1 MPFSA
6 NRSIGHWWLENETLV
21 KPLAFGTFLSC
32 IDVLEPTRVR
42 FCVYVC
48 TCFFVFGQTIYF
60 FSHTMVAAG
69 STNSVLGIPPPPGRT
84 GLFIFVLVSASYTF
98 GTCVCIVGAQ
108 ARVCWP
114 KSPWVVLVE
123 NQSAKSVTT
132 PHCRIF
138 ALVTR
143 ERKIDKY
150 KWKDWT
156 SLMMIFFCLSPR
168 QAPCFDARCPSR
180 DWLIFGNV

>member
-1 MPFSA
+1 MKLWSNRLRSVHSSA
-6 NRSIGHWWLENETLV
+6 ASMCSNLPVCVFVCMCVRVSLSSGKQFISSPIRWLLLV
-21 KPLAFGTFLSC
+21 RLIQFWEF
-32 IDVLEPTRVR
+32 
-42 FCVYVC
+42 
-48 TCFFVFGQTIYF
+48 
-60 FSHTMVAAG
+60 
-69 STNSVLGIPPPPGRT
+69 PPPPGRT